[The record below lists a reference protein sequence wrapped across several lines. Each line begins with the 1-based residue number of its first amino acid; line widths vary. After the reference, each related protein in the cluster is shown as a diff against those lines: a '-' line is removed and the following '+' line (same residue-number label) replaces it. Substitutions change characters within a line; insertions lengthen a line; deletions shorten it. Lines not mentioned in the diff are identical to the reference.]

1 MFLLST
7 RLTVKEAVSQLT
19 NFYKETLAQQFVDR
33 NTQTVIINLSI
44 DTGLAVLNDYSL
56 ILEPRFEDKVL
67 EGLRVQ
73 LFQNSYTDDHEPER
87 VITLY
92 SANLGIY
99 SMTVSQLYKCALHL
113 SGDYI
118 KFMLTGRE

>member
-1 MFLLST
+1 MFLLSI

-19 NFYKETLAQQFVDR
+19 NFYKEILAQQFVDR
-33 NTQTVIINLSI
+33 TIQTVILNLSI
-44 DTGLAVLNDYSL
+44 DTGSAILNDFSL
-56 ILEPRFEDKVL
+56 LLEPKFEDKVL
-67 EGLRVQ
+67 EGLKVQ

-87 VITLY
+87 VITVY
-92 SANLGIY
+92 SANLGLY